1 MANAFLNQGA
11 TSLAAA
17 NWSDAAG
24 FADGATLFIQSGTQ
38 DVTGGLSPTYDG
50 VTGLTNLDVLP
61 AFSGRIGGTAGSLA
75 AETKISVLNQT
86 TQLPRVRYWGNG
98 GAFYYTAQ
106 GTGTSVNACVYLQ
119 FAGSGLSVVNG
130 TCTVYRLEVES
141 GPYYVGAS
149 VDGVTTYRWTLAGG
163 SGTID
168 GIVGS
173 NELFS
178 VTVTGGSHTVK
189 RGVVGGTVAENS
201 TKEGLNVYGGV
212 VTIDAFAETISD
224 MTIAGGTVIVR
235 NCGTITY
242 VGGFSGVLDLSQLQR
257 PLTITTLTDAQ
268 TLTIVPPPPGLLTIT
283 NRYKI
288 GHGSAGLT

>member
-1 MANAFLNQGA
+1 M
-11 TSLAAA
+11 
-17 NWSDAAG
+17 
-24 FADGATLFIQSGTQ
+24 
-38 DVTGGLSPTYDG
+38 
-50 VTGLTNLDVLP
+50 
-61 AFSGRIGGTAGSLA
+61 
-75 AETKISVLNQT
+75 
-86 TQLPRVRYWGNG
+86 
-98 GAFYYTAQ
+98 
-106 GTGTSVNACVYLQ
+106 
-119 FAGSGLSVVNG
+119 
-130 TCTVYRLEVES
+130 YRLEVES
-141 GPYYVGAS
+141 GPYYVGTS
-149 VDGVTTYRWTLAGG
+149 IDGVTTYRWTLAGG

-173 NELFS
+173 TKLFS
-178 VTVTGGSHTVK
+178 VAVTGGSHTVK
-189 RGVVGGTVAENS
+189 RGIQGGTVAENS

-242 VGGFSGVLDLSQLQR
+242 IGGFSGVLDLSQLQR
-257 PLTITTLTDAQ
+257 PLTITTLSDAQ